1 MSKISKIL
9 IGVII
14 IAIIAIGA
22 VVFMTRE
29 EEQTSNVENNTGVE
43 EIENNTENDEVEDNS
58 VSLPEIATAEDLSA
72 LVDSIYEGYEEQLPA
87 LQTQVIDTS
96 DSDMVKYVTGLDNA
110 NDVDFV
116 VASEPLMT
124 SQAYSLV
131 LVKVKQGVDA
141 NEIAKTMKEKID
153 NRKWICVSAEA
164 VYSTS
169 CKDIIFLVMTNK
181 ETAGKMLERFKNLA
195 GKTGP
200 EYEKFEEEIEL
211 PEDMY

>member
-1 MSKISKIL
+1 MNKISKIL

-29 EEQTSNVENNTGVE
+29 EEQTSNIENNTGVE

-87 LQTQVIDTS
+87 LQTQVIDTA

-131 LVKVKQGVDA
+131 LVKVRQGVDA
-141 NEIAKTMKEKID
+141 NEIAKTMKEKIN

-169 CKDIIFLVMTNK
+169 CKDIVFLVMTNK

-195 GKTGP
+195 GKTET
-200 EYEKFEEEIEL
+200 EYEKIEEEIEL